1 MTQEQYFAMCEQMN
15 WEPREEEIP
24 PDLGS
29 LDYYPQL
36 ALILFNLLSDKIE
49 GMSGTW
55 LGKDFSSLQ
64 VFMDIYEVD
73 NRRDVLD
80 YIMAIHDEYSK
91 YYREQQKVKE
101 SSNRAKRGRR

>member
-1 MTQEQYFAMCEQMN
+1 MTQEQYFAMCEQMG
-15 WEPREEEIP
+15 WEPREEEVP
-24 PDLGS
+24 PDLGT
-29 LDYYPQL
+29 LPYYPQL

-64 VFMDIYEVD
+64 TFMDIYEVD

-80 YIMAIHDEYSK
+80 YIMTIHDVYGK
-91 YYREQQKVKE
+91 YYREQQKIKE
-101 SSNRAKRGRR
+101 SSSKRGRR

>member
-1 MTQEQYFAMCEQMN
+1 MTQEQYFAMCEQMG
-15 WEPREEEIP
+15 WEPRDEEIP
-24 PDLGS
+24 PDIGTLPY
-29 LDYYPQL
+29 DCQN
-36 ALILFNLLSDKIE
+36 ALILFNLLSDRIE

-64 VFMDIYEVD
+64 VFMDIYEID

-80 YIMAIHDEYSK
+80 YIMTVHDVYSK

-101 SSNRAKRGRR
+101 SQNRAKRGRR

>member
-1 MTQEQYFAMCEQMN
+1 MTQEQYFAMCEQMG
-15 WEPREEEIP
+15 WEPRDEEIP
-24 PDLGS
+24 PDMSS
-29 LDYYPQL
+29 LPYYPQT

-64 VFMDIYEVD
+64 TFMDIYEVD

-80 YIMAIHDEYSK
+80 YIMVIHDVYGK

-101 SSNRAKRGRR
+101 SSKKGRR